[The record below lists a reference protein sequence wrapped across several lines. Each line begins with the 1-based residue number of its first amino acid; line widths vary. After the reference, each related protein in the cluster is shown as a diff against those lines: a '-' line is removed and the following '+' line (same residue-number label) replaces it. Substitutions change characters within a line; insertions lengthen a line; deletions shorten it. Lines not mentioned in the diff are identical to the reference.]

1 MNKETYKKMT
11 GFLHS
16 HPTQAKIVI
25 TTNKII
31 TYAIYLAYPCF
42 LLWLVFHNGAA
53 TLLEGRIDPLLS
65 KAILVPAVSF
75 IAVSLLRALLNAPRP
90 YEVFALPPVIA
101 KDTKGKSFPSRHAF
115 SIFVIGVTFLAACP
129 LPLVGWLGLSC
140 SGTRTCWRAFS
151 PRCCSGCFARHCLR
165 LSWILDRIKQHSWQ
179 HAKFCH
185 RQHPTAKRI

>member
-1 MNKETYKKMT
+1 MFTMNKETYKKMT

-31 TYAIYLAYPCF
+31 TYAIYLAYPCL
-42 LLWLVFHNGAA
+42 LLWLIFHNGAA
-53 TLLEGRIDPLLS
+53 TLLEGRIDPLLA

-75 IAVSLLRALLNAPRP
+75 IAVSLFRALINAPRP
-90 YEVFALPPVIA
+90 YEAFALPPVIA

-129 LPLVGWLGLSC
+129 LPLVGWLILALGVCLAVVRVLA
-140 SGTRTCWRAFS
+140 GVHF
-151 PRCCSGCFARHCLR
+151 PRDVAAGALLGIACGCLGF
-165 LSWILDRIKQHSWQ
+165 WIV
-179 HAKFCH
+179 
-185 RQHPTAKRI
+185 

>member
-31 TYAIYLAYPCF
+31 TYAIYLAYPCL
-42 LLWLVFHNGAA
+42 LLWLMLHNGAA
-53 TLLEGRIDPLLS
+53 ALLEGRFDPLLP

-75 IAVSLLRALLNAPRP
+75 AAVSFLRALLNAPRP

-101 KDTKGKSFPSRHAF
+101 FPSRHAF
-115 SIFVIGVTFLAACP
+115 SIFVIGITFLAACP
-129 LPLVGWLGLSC
+129 LPLAGWLILALGICLALVRVLA
-140 SGTRTCWRAFS
+140 GVHF
-151 PRCCSGCFARHCLR
+151 PRDVAAGALLGIACGCFGFL
-165 LSWILDRIKQHSWQ
+165 II
-179 HAKFCH
+179 
-185 RQHPTAKRI
+185 

>member
-1 MNKETYKKMT
+1 MLTMNKETYKKMT

-31 TYAIYLAYPCF
+31 TYAIYLAYPCL
-42 LLWLVFHNGAA
+42 LLWLMLHNGAA
-53 TLLEGRIDPLLS
+53 ALLEGRFDPLLP

-75 IAVSLLRALLNAPRP
+75 AAVSFLRALLNAPRP

-129 LPLVGWLGLSC
+129 LPLAGWLILALGICLALVRVLAGVHFPHDVAAGALLGIAC
-140 SGTRTCWRAFS
+140 
-151 PRCCSGCFARHCLR
+151 GCFGF
-165 LSWILDRIKQHSWQ
+165 WII
-179 HAKFCH
+179 
-185 RQHPTAKRI
+185 

>member
-1 MNKETYKKMT
+1 MPTMNKETYKKMT

-31 TYAIYLAYPCF
+31 TYAIYLAYSCL
-42 LLWLVFHNGAA
+42 LLWLMLHNGAA
-53 TLLEGRIDPLLS
+53 ALLEGRFDPLLP

-75 IAVSLLRALLNAPRP
+75 AAVSFLRALLNAPRP

-101 KDTKGKSFPSRHAF
+101 KGTKGKSFPSRHAF

-129 LPLVGWLGLSC
+129 LPLVGWLILALGICLALVRVLA
-140 SGTRTCWRAFS
+140 GVHF
-151 PRCCSGCFARHCLR
+151 PRDVAAGALLGIACGCFGF
-165 LSWILDRIKQHSWQ
+165 WII
-179 HAKFCH
+179 
-185 RQHPTAKRI
+185 

>member
-31 TYAIYLAYPCF
+31 TYAIYLAYPCL
-42 LLWLVFHNGAA
+42 LLWLIFHNGAA

-75 IAVSLLRALLNAPRP
+75 IAVSLLRAL
-90 YEVFALPPVIA
+90 IA

-129 LPLVGWLGLSC
+129 LPLVGWLILALGVCLAVVRVLA
-140 SGTRTCWRAFS
+140 GVHF
-151 PRCCSGCFARHCLR
+151 PRDVAAGALLGIACGCLGF
-165 LSWILDRIKQHSWQ
+165 WIV
-179 HAKFCH
+179 
-185 RQHPTAKRI
+185 